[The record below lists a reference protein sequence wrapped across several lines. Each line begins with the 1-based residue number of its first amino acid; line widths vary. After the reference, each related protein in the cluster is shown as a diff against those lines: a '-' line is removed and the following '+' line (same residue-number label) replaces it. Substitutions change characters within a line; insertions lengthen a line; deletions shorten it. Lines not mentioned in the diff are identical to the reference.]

1 MSLFLSPDDSITDS
15 IRKIQ
20 SIFSDILALCD
31 LARSSSV
38 DWSFSV
44 SYHQYL
50 RSFDSLFIMCKWRNL
65 KITLGHLLIVKVIV
79 YSFNEMR
86 RKKLWYTW
94 LFLIFLCSF
103 VYFILSL
110 FKFISNCFYSSL
122 EDHEDNVLGRYLWND
137 WRRKILNTILMVSIY
152 YQLCINQENK
162 ERQCENWF
170 FWNEYVWSDDQ
181 KMTSPIIGRQSIHTS
196 Q

>member
-94 LFLIFLCSF
+94 LFLVFLCSF

-122 EDHEDNVLGRYLWND
+122 EIMKTMYWAGISEMTEEEKSWTRFWWWVF
-137 WRRKILNTILMVSIY
+137 I
-152 YQLCINQENK
+152 IN
-162 ERQCENWF
+162 C
-170 FWNEYVWSDDQ
+170 V
-181 KMTSPIIGRQSIHTS
+181 
-196 Q
+196 